1 MPIQVQ
7 ADCTN
12 FLGGSAIGNHNS
24 NHNSNSKEGRKN
36 PLYSFLNSF
45 RFPYNSNP
53 PHFVNSNPSQNP
65 TYSIPSQPHKSINEQ
80 LSSNL
85 KFMNYFPQKTSS
97 HSNFNH
103 VPSPKLPMVIPQT
116 SHTLLPTHIRGL
128 ETPNTPPP
136 TAIRGVAY
144 PHVFPQSFDF
154 WVTSLLISSTRL
166 WSVQPEVNFKPILY
180 ETLDPSI

>member
-7 ADCTN
+7 ADSTN

-24 NHNSNSKEGRKN
+24 NHYSNSKEGRKN

-53 PHFVNSNPSQNP
+53 PHFINSNPSQNP

-103 VPSPKLPMVIPQT
+103 VPSAQT
-116 SHTLLPTHIRGL
+116 SNGYPSNIPYHTLLPTDIRGL

-136 TAIRGVAY
+136 TAIRGVGY
-144 PHVFPQSFDF
+144 PHVSH
-154 WVTSLLISSTRL
+154 LLGYLLPLLDSGSS
-166 WSVQPEVNFKPILY
+166 Y
-180 ETLDPSI
+180 AD

>member
-103 VPSPKLPMVIPQT
+103 VPSAQT
-116 SHTLLPTHIRGL
+116 SNGYPSNIPYPTSHGYTGYRNPQYPSPHGHTGGGIPPCLSSKFRLLGNL
-128 ETPNTPPP
+128 F
-136 TAIRGVAY
+136 AY
-144 PHVFPQSFDF
+144 FFDP
-154 WVTSLLISSTRL
+154 SLVCSTRGEF
-166 WSVQPEVNFKPILY
+166 QTNFI
-180 ETLDPSI
+180 